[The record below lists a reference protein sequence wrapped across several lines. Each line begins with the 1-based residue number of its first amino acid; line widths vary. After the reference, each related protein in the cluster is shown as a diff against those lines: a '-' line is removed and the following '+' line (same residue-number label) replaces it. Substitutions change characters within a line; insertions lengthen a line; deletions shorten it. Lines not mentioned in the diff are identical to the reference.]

1 MSVYAT
7 AWSTTPRSTAIRRR
21 SRRGAASATAAE
33 VLMLPW
39 LLLLVCAIEIGE
51 LRAGRARGN
60 NNLSK
65 LLLLVWFGVT
75 CGEGLLICISSCWL
89 IGQVKDFFFSWLA
102 ATASRVALRAM
113 QVQIGICFAALAS
126 EKKEGWKLEWKKNR
140 MRVVEASVTFVAC
153 SRSSYAR
160 C

>member
-65 LLLLVWFGVT
+65 LLLHVWFGVT

-89 IGQVKDFFFSWLA
+89 IGQVKDFLA
-102 ATASRVALRAM
+102 GCKPSCPTGNASADWHLLRRVSFGEKGR
-113 QVQIGICFAALAS
+113 VEIGMEEESNAS
-126 EKKEGWKLEWKKNR
+126 
-140 MRVVEASVTFVAC
+140 
-153 SRSSYAR
+153 SRSFR
-160 C
+160 HIRGL